1 MLNYCYANTMEE
13 KLYKYISLASHVNE
27 DTYTLILINSV
38 NDGNIYS
45 QFLLF
50 CRRILETLNH

>member
-1 MLNYCYANTMEE
+1 MEE
-13 KLYKYISLASHVNE
+13 KLYKYISLASHVNK

-50 CRRILETLNH
+50 YRGILKPLNH

>member
-1 MLNYCYANTMEE
+1 MEE
-13 KLYKYISLASHVNE
+13 KLYKYISLASHVNKN
-27 DTYTLILINSV
+27 TYTLILINSV

-50 CRRILETLNH
+50 YRGILKPLNH